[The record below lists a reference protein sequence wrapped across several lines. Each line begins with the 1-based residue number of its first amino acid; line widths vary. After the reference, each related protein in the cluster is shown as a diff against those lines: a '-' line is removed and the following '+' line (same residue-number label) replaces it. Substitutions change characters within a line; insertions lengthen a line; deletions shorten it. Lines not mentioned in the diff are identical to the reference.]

1 MRRWVWIG
9 LGVLGITG
17 LIGIVAGALF
27 LLARGGGLSRVL
39 AAPAP
44 AASPTP
50 APTRTTGLLILEVE
64 PGGPADRAGLVR
76 GDLLLEVDGELVRS
90 LADLRAILGR
100 HRPGDTVSV
109 TVQHGDE
116 RLTRTVTL
124 GDRNGQAYLG
134 VVIAP
139 EPGGVFPW
147 DGRGFRGWGGRWW
160 GGPWGRFGPSAP
172 AALILSVEPNSPA
185 ERAGLRAGDWIT
197 AVDGQALGPDAD
209 LAARIAAHRPGDHIA
224 VTIWRPGEGE
234 RVVEVILGEHPQQ
247 PGHAYLGIRYR
258 PWGFGPLRR
267 PTPTPSGG
275 A

>member
-1 MRRWVWIG
+1 MRRWAWIS
-9 LGVLGITG
+9 LGVLGVLG

-27 LLARGGGLSRVL
+27 LLARGGIFSRVL

-44 AASPTP
+44 GASPTP
-50 APTRTTGLLILEVE
+50 APARTAGLLILEVE

-76 GDLLLEVDGELVRS
+76 GDLLLEVDGEPVRS
-90 LADLRAILGR
+90 LTDLRAILGR

-116 RLTRTVTL
+116 RRTRTVTL

-139 EPGGVFPW
+139 EPEGFFPW
-147 DGRGFRGWGGRWW
+147 DGGRFRGWGGL
-160 GGPWGRFGPSAP
+160 WGRFGPSAP
-172 AALILSVEPNSPA
+172 AAWILSVEPNSPA

-209 LAARIAAHRPGDHIA
+209 LAARIAAHRPGDRIA
-224 VTIWRPGEGE
+224 VTIWRLGEGE
-234 RVVEVILGEHPQQ
+234 RVVEVTLGEHPQQ
-247 PGHAYLGIRYR
+247 PGRAYLGIRYR
-258 PWGFGPLRR
+258 PWGFHPFR
-267 PTPTPSGG
+267 PPTPTPAPTPSGG

>member
-9 LGVLGITG
+9 LGVLGIAG
-17 LIGIVAGALF
+17 LIGVVVGTLF
-27 LLARGGGLSRVL
+27 LLARGGVLFRVM

-50 APTRTTGLLILEVE
+50 APARTTGLLILEVE

-90 LADLRAILGR
+90 LMDLRAILGR
-100 HRPGDTVSV
+100 HRPGDAVTV

-116 RLTRTVTL
+116 RRSRMVIL

-139 EPGGVFPW
+139 ESGERFPFPW
-147 DGRGFRGWGGRWW
+147 NGRGFWGW
-160 GGPWGRFGPSAP
+160 GGPWGRFGPPAP

-185 ERAGLRAGDWIT
+185 ERAGLRPGDWIT
-197 AVDGQALGPDAD
+197 AVDGQALGPDGD
-209 LAARIAAHRPGDHIA
+209 LAVRIVAHRPGDR
-224 VTIWRPGEGE
+224 VTVTVWRPGEGE
-234 RVVEVILGEHPQQ
+234 RGVEVTLGEHPQQ
-247 PGHAYLGIRYR
+247 PGHAYLGVRYR

-267 PTPTPSGG
+267 PTPTPSGE
-275 A
+275 